1 MGPDHA
7 ALQNKNQSKC
17 KPGVCFTPAMCIET
31 AEGVDCAP
39 CPEGY
44 TGDGVQCDDVD
55 EVRFKIQI
63 FLFMLLVNPN
73 ISQNFNNMNNLN

>member
-1 MGPDHA
+1 
-7 ALQNKNQSKC
+7 
-17 KPGVCFTPAMCIET
+17 MCIET

-63 FLFMLLVNPN
+63 FFVHVIGKPKH
-73 ISQNFNNMNNLN
+73 

>member
-1 MGPDHA
+1 
-7 ALQNKNQSKC
+7 
-17 KPGVCFTPAMCIET
+17 MCIET

-63 FLFMLLVNPN
+63 YYFLFMLMVSPN
-73 ISQNFNNMNNLN
+73 ISSDMNNLNKNLLVIIHILLFMTFLSLSIHSFPV